1 MLKPKNLT
9 TMRDVAL
16 ALSSGGARGLAHI
29 GAIEELE
36 QQGYR
41 IRSVAGCSMGALVGG
56 MYAAGRLA
64 EFKEWMQTVDRR
76 KMLSL
81 LDLSLSINHL
91 VKGEKVIDALKEIV
105 PDVAIEDLPVE
116 YQAIATD
123 WKNGREVVFSKGSLY
138 DAIRASISLP
148 LFFNPVRR
156 GDMILVDGGVV
167 NPLPLKQASSMAGDM
182 LVAVNVSGS
191 YRGGETKARQLFE
204 ARRRHSRSL
213 PLNIIASLIPEG
225 LDVNYFSLTQR
236 MCGLMIQQ
244 NAALSI
250 ELYKPEVLVDIP
262 MDRFGIFEYDHV
274 DKIST
279 FGRTKMRNALHA
291 YTEQLSKQD
300 TPANHSFTSQAM
312 AWLQK
317 LLGLKHET
325 LPEKH
330 QK

>member
-1 MLKPKNLT
+1 
-9 TMRDVAL
+9 
-16 ALSSGGARGLAHI
+16 
-29 GAIEELE
+29 
-36 QQGYR
+36 
-41 IRSVAGCSMGALVGG
+41 
-56 MYAAGRLA
+56 
-64 EFKEWMQTVDRR
+64 
-76 KMLSL
+76 
-81 LDLSLSINHL
+81 
-91 VKGEKVIDALKEIV
+91 
-105 PDVAIEDLPVE
+105 
-116 YQAIATD
+116 
-123 WKNGREVVFSKGSLY
+123 
-138 DAIRASISLP
+138 
-148 LFFNPVRR
+148 
-156 GDMILVDGGVV
+156 
-167 NPLPLKQASSMAGDM
+167 M

-191 YRGGETKARQLFE
+191 YWGGESKAKQLFE

-262 MDRFGIFEYDHV
+262 MDRFGSFEYDHV

-291 YTEQLSKQD
+291 YAEQLSQQA
-300 TPANHSFTSQAM
+300 TAANHSFTSQAM